1 MYKNMYTELT
11 ISRVHAC
18 CFSNSQYPP
27 ALHPGTR
34 VRPVWWLP
42 EERATTTIELAIR
55 GSNCYFIFRVPP
67 MIAEDL
73 LFFCH
78 NTTTPVWANFWNGSS
93 FIKPKVYLWGLV
105 KPSFCAQPLH
115 SHSENASHPLLADHA
130 AARCVGVS
138 LLATPG
144 PRRNGQPPKL
154 PTDFPK
160 HMSINMC
167 CQPGRLFHWSWMLFH
182 SLCTDW
188 KLIHNSRFSSYTSTS
203 LLPQWE

>member
-1 MYKNMYTELT
+1 MHAVFQIVNILLPCTLGQECALCDGSLRREL
-11 ISRVHAC
+11 
-18 CFSNSQYPP
+18 QPP
-27 ALHPGTR
+27 LNWPSEDQT
-34 VRPVWWLP
+34 VD
-42 EERATTTIELAIR
+42 
-55 GSNCYFIFRVPP
+55 FIFRVPP

-78 NTTTPVWANFWNGSS
+78 NTTTRVWANFWNGSS
-93 FIKPKVYLWGLV
+93 FIKPKVYLWGLL
-105 KPSFCAQPLH
+105 KPSFCAQLLH
-115 SHSENASHPLLADHA
+115 SHSENTSHPLLADHA

-154 PTDFPK
+154 PTYFPK

-188 KLIHNSRFSSYTSTS
+188 KLIHKSRFSSYTSTS